1 MKLSSAIV
9 GEQAGPFEHAID
21 ARWLM
26 AYSAGV
32 GETDPRYY
40 DTGRG
45 VLAHPL
51 FPVCYEWPAA
61 QPLRALPAL
70 KPLFP
75 QLLHAQH
82 DLTIHRAP
90 RAGDDLRVTGRIV
103 AVMQRKPGAFVVFR
117 FEARDAK
124 GAPVSTS
131 DFGAL
136 YRGVTVEGGD
146 RGVEEVAH
154 PAPAP
159 GKLETL
165 GEVRVAANAAHVYT
179 ECARIW
185 NPIHTDLAYARAAGL
200 PTIILH
206 GTATL
211 ALSISALMKKFDLNA
226 DDVKR
231 VQCRFSGM
239 VPMPATL
246 TVHAA
251 RHDRG
256 IAFETRNERGEGV
269 VKMGTIVPI
278 SGVPARPGTAD
289 RIDSRA

>member
-9 GEQAGPFEHAID
+9 GEQAGPLEASID

-26 AYSAGV
+26 AYSAGL

-40 DTGRG
+40 DTERG
-45 VLAHPL
+45 VMAHPL
-51 FPVCYEWPAA
+51 FPVCYEWPVA

-82 DLTIHRAP
+82 DLRIHRTP
-90 RAGDDLRVTGRIV
+90 RAGDTLRTSARIIAVT
-103 AVMQRKPGAFVVFR
+103 QRKPGAFVVFR
-117 FEARDAK
+117 FEARDAA
-124 GAPVSTS
+124 GEPVTTT

-136 YRGVTVEGGD
+136 YRGVIVEGGD
-146 RGVEEVAH
+146 RALEEVPD
-154 PAPAP
+154 PAPPEASFPEYSKIDIP
-159 GKLETL
+159 G
-165 GEVRVAANAAHVYT
+165 NAAHVYT

-185 NPIHTDLAYARAAGL
+185 NPIHTDIAYARAAGL

-211 ALSISALMKKFDLNA
+211 ALSVSRLLQQFDIDA
-226 DDVKR
+226 TAVRR

-239 VPMPATL
+239 VEMPSTL
-246 TVHAA
+246 SVHAA
-251 RHDRG
+251 RQDKAVR
-256 IAFETRNERGEGV
+256 FETRNAVGETVIGRGVLLLE
-269 VKMGTIVPI
+269 
-278 SGVPARPGTAD
+278 
-289 RIDSRA
+289 

>member
-1 MKLSSAIV
+1 VKLSSAIV
-9 GEQAGPFEHAID
+9 GEQAGPLEASVD

-40 DTGRG
+40 DTERG
-45 VLAHPL
+45 VMAHPL
-51 FPVCYEWPAA
+51 FPVCYEWPVA

-82 DLTIHRAP
+82 DLRIHRAP
-90 RAGDDLRVTGRIV
+90 RGGDSLRTWARIIAVT
-103 AVMQRKPGAFVVFR
+103 QRKPGAFVVFR
-117 FEARDAK
+117 FEARDAA
-124 GAPVSTS
+124 GEPVTTT

-136 YRGVTVEGGD
+136 YRGVSVEGGD
-146 RGVEEVAH
+146 RALEEVAD
-154 PAPAP
+154 PAPAEARFAEYSKIDVP
-159 GKLETL
+159 VT
-165 GEVRVAANAAHVYT
+165 AAHVYT

-185 NPIHTDLAYARAAGL
+185 NPIHTDIAYARAAGL

-211 ALSISALMKKFDLNA
+211 ALSISRALRVLDA
-226 DDVKR
+226 DPAQVRR

-239 VPMPATL
+239 VEMPSQL
-246 TVHAA
+246 SVHADLQDKTV
-251 RHDRG
+251 RFD
-256 IAFETRNERGEGV
+256 TRNAAGETVIGRGV
-269 VKMGTIVPI
+269 LLLQ
-278 SGVPARPGTAD
+278 
-289 RIDSRA
+289 

>member
-9 GEQAGPFEHAID
+9 GEQAGPLEASID

-40 DTGRG
+40 DTERG
-45 VLAHPL
+45 VMAHPL
-51 FPVCYEWPAA
+51 FPVCYEWPVA

-82 DLTIHRAP
+82 DLRIHRAP
-90 RAGDDLRVTGRIV
+90 RGGDRLRTWARIIAVT
-103 AVMQRKPGAFVVFR
+103 QRKPGAFVVFR
-117 FEARDAK
+117 FEARDAA
-124 GAPVSTS
+124 GEPITTT

-136 YRGVTVEGGD
+136 YRGVSVEGGD
-146 RGVEEVAH
+146 RALEEVAD
-154 PAPAP
+154 PAPAEARFAEYSRIDVP
-159 GKLETL
+159 VT
-165 GEVRVAANAAHVYT
+165 AAHVYT

-185 NPIHTDLAYARAAGL
+185 NPIHTDIAYARAAGL
-200 PTIILH
+200 SAIILH

-211 ALSISALMKKFDLNA
+211 ALSVSRVLRQFDLDA
-226 DDVKR
+226 AAVRR

-239 VPMPATL
+239 VEMPSQL
-246 TVHAA
+246 SVHA
-251 RHDRG
+251 DLQDKTVL
-256 IAFETRNERGEGV
+256 FETRNAAGETVIGRGV
-269 VKMGTIVPI
+269 LLLQ
-278 SGVPARPGTAD
+278 
-289 RIDSRA
+289 

>member
-9 GEQAGPFEHAID
+9 GEQAGPLEASID

-40 DTGRG
+40 DTERG
-45 VLAHPL
+45 VMAHPL
-51 FPVCYEWPAA
+51 FPVCYEWPVA

-82 DLTIHRAP
+82 DLRIHRAP
-90 RAGDDLRVTGRIV
+90 RGGDSLRTWARIIAVT
-103 AVMQRKPGAFVVFR
+103 QRKPGAFVVFR
-117 FEARDAK
+117 FEARDAA
-124 GAPVSTS
+124 GEPVTTT

-136 YRGVTVEGGD
+136 YRGVSVEGGD
-146 RGVEEVAH
+146 RALEEVAD
-154 PAPAP
+154 PAPAEARFEEYSRIDVP
-159 GKLETL
+159 LT
-165 GEVRVAANAAHVYT
+165 AAHVYT

-185 NPIHTDLAYARAAGL
+185 NPIHTDIAYARAAGL
-200 PTIILH
+200 STIILH

-211 ALSISALMKKFDLNA
+211 ALSVSRVLRQFDLDA
-226 DDVKR
+226 AAVRR

-239 VPMPATL
+239 VEMPSQL
-246 TVHAA
+246 SVHADLQDKTV
-251 RHDRG
+251 R
-256 IAFETRNERGEGV
+256 FETRNAAGDAVIARGV
-269 VKMGTIVPI
+269 LTL
-278 SGVPARPGTAD
+278 
-289 RIDSRA
+289 

>member
-1 MKLSSAIV
+1 VKLSSAIV
-9 GEQAGPFEHAID
+9 GEQAGPLEASVD

-40 DTGRG
+40 DTERG
-45 VLAHPL
+45 VMAHPL
-51 FPVCYEWPAA
+51 FPVCYEWPVA

-82 DLTIHRAP
+82 DLRIHRAP
-90 RAGDDLRVTGRIV
+90 RGGDSLRTWARIIAVT
-103 AVMQRKPGAFVVFR
+103 QRKPGAFVVFR
-117 FEARDAK
+117 FEARDAA
-124 GAPVSTS
+124 GEPVTTT

-136 YRGVTVEGGD
+136 YRGVSVEGGD
-146 RGVEEVAH
+146 RALEEVAD
-154 PAPAP
+154 PAPAEARFAEYSKIDVP
-159 GKLETL
+159 VT
-165 GEVRVAANAAHVYT
+165 AAHVYT

-185 NPIHTDLAYARAAGL
+185 NPIHTDIAYARAAGL

-211 ALSISALMKKFDLNA
+211 ALSISRALRVLDA
-226 DDVKR
+226 DPAQVRR

-239 VPMPATL
+239 VEMPSQL
-246 TVHAA
+246 SVHADLQDKTV
-251 RHDRG
+251 R
-256 IAFETRNERGEGV
+256 FETRNAAGETVIGRGV
-269 VKMGTIVPI
+269 LLLQ
-278 SGVPARPGTAD
+278 
-289 RIDSRA
+289 

>member
-9 GEQAGPFEHAID
+9 GEQAGPLEASID

-40 DTGRG
+40 DTERG
-45 VLAHPL
+45 VMAHPL
-51 FPVCYEWPAA
+51 FPVCYEWPVA

-82 DLTIHRAP
+82 DLRIHRAP
-90 RAGDDLRVTGRIV
+90 RGGDSLRTWARIIAVT
-103 AVMQRKPGAFVVFR
+103 QRKPGAFVVFR
-117 FEARDAK
+117 FEARDAA
-124 GAPVSTS
+124 GEPVTTT

-136 YRGVTVEGGD
+136 YRGVSVEGGD
-146 RGVEEVAH
+146 RALEEVAD
-154 PAPAP
+154 PAPAEARFAEYSKIDVP
-159 GKLETL
+159 VT
-165 GEVRVAANAAHVYT
+165 AAHVYT

-185 NPIHTDLAYARAAGL
+185 NPIHTDIAYARAAGL

-211 ALSISALMKKFDLNA
+211 ALSVSRVLRQLDLDA
-226 DDVKR
+226 AAVRR

-239 VPMPATL
+239 VEMPSQL
-246 TVHAA
+246 SVHADLQDKTV
-251 RHDRG
+251 R
-256 IAFETRNERGEGV
+256 FETRNAAGETVIGRGV
-269 VKMGTIVPI
+269 LLLQ
-278 SGVPARPGTAD
+278 
-289 RIDSRA
+289 

>member
-1 MKLSSAIV
+1 LRLSSAIV
-9 GEQAGPFEHAID
+9 GEQAGPLEHEVD

-45 VLAHPL
+45 VAAHPL
-51 FPVCYEWPAA
+51 FPVCYEWPVA

-70 KPLFP
+70 QPLFP

-82 DLTIHRAP
+82 DLRIHRPP
-90 RAGDDLRVTGRIV
+90 RAGDRLRVSARIV
-103 AVMQRKPGAFVVFR
+103 AVVQRKPGAFVVFR
-117 FEARDAK
+117 FEARDAQ
-124 GAPVSTS
+124 GAPVTTS

-136 YRGVTVEGGD
+136 YRGVTVDGGD
-146 RGVEEVAH
+146 RGVEEVSD
-154 PAPAP
+154 PSPP
-159 GKLETL
+159 GKLESL
-165 GEVRVAANAAHVYT
+165 GELQVAANAAHVYT

-211 ALSISALMKKFDLNA
+211 AFSISRILAEFEIE
-226 DDVKR
+226 VTR

-251 RHDRG
+251 REPGR
-256 IAFETRNERGEGV
+256 ISFETRNEKGEAVIARGLLH
-269 VKMGTIVPI
+269 
-278 SGVPARPGTAD
+278 SGA
-289 RIDSRA
+289 

>member
-9 GEQAGPFEHAID
+9 GEQAGPLEASID

-40 DTGRG
+40 DTERG
-45 VLAHPL
+45 VMAHPL
-51 FPVCYEWPAA
+51 FPVCYEWPVA

-82 DLTIHRAP
+82 DLRIHRAP
-90 RAGDDLRVTGRIV
+90 RGGDSLRTWARIIAVT
-103 AVMQRKPGAFVVFR
+103 QRKPGAFVVFR
-117 FEARDAK
+117 FDARDAA
-124 GAPVSTS
+124 GEPVTTT

-136 YRGVTVEGGD
+136 YRGVSVEGGD
-146 RGVEEVAH
+146 RALEEVAD
-154 PAPAP
+154 PAPAEARFAEYSKIDVP
-159 GKLETL
+159 LT
-165 GEVRVAANAAHVYT
+165 AAHVYT

-185 NPIHTDLAYARAAGL
+185 NPIHTDIAYARAAGL

-211 ALSISALMKKFDLNA
+211 ALSVSRVLRQL
-226 DDVKR
+226 DVDAAAVRR

-239 VPMPATL
+239 VEMPSQLSMHADL
-246 TVHAA
+246 QDKTV
-251 RHDRG
+251 R
-256 IAFETRNERGEGV
+256 FETRNAAGETIIGRGV
-269 VKMGTIVPI
+269 LLLQ
-278 SGVPARPGTAD
+278 
-289 RIDSRA
+289 